1 MGPQTD
7 LNLFKEKAAAVQVVI
22 SEITDL
28 PAAFDYAADLT
39 IKQGGKSMAAFGWEG
54 QERSALEDACRR
66 AGVSLVADNLR
77 EHAADLHTAL
87 TLADWGIA
95 ETGSLVLDS
104 GSEDLRLA
112 TMLAETHIAV
122 LPLSRLRPD
131 SLALEDEMNR
141 LDGVAPQL
149 PGLHH
154 RGLPHRRHR
163 AGPHHRGPRPP
174 GIARPH
180 FKGPGIMINTAQ
192 NLKEYKKRLKQALDN
207 KFLRAAMGTF
217 ATAYKEAQGRIFEGV
232 DCRVLAPGDRPGQG

>member
-1 MGPQTD
+1 MAPQTD

-22 SEITDL
+22 SEIMDL

-54 QERSALEDACRR
+54 QDRAALEEACRR
-66 AGVSLVADNLR
+66 AGVSLVTDNLR

-112 TMLAETHIAV
+112 TMLAETHVAV
-122 LPLSRLRPD
+122 LPVSRLQPD

-141 LDGVAPQL
+141 LMAS
-149 PGLHH
+149 
-154 RGLPHRRHR
+154 
-163 AGPHHRGPRPP
+163 PP
-174 GIARPH
+174 NYLAFITGASR
-180 FKGPGIMINTAQ
+180 TADI
-192 NLKEYKKRLKQALDN
+192 E
-207 KFLRAAMGTF
+207 
-217 ATAYKEAQGRIFEGV
+217 
-232 DCRVLAPGDRPGQG
+232 RVLTIGVHGPQELHVLMLRDREP